1 MSVQSREARVFAALL
16 ASVTVGAIVLMALG
30 NDPPSVG
37 AFSLSS
43 YNRLDPV
50 DKAVIFHPE
59 PLPGRWNSVR
69 IRYAPIAGRA
79 TPQTGSRRDSAGADV
94 NNSHFIVCN
103 GRLGGDGQIQ
113 PTEKWRRQLPITP
126 DRTGRAGGQTIHICV
141 ITETTYARPTDYQ
154 IKRTEA
160 LAEELYRVFEI
171 QPEFIIYPPR
181 WR

>member
-30 NDPPSVG
+30 NNPPSVG

-43 YNRLDPV
+43 YNRLDPI
-50 DKAVIFHPE
+50 DKAVIFDPA
-59 PLPGRWNSVR
+59 PLPGRWNSVK
-69 IRYAPIAGRA
+69 IFYASVPSHAA
-79 TPQTGSRRDSAGADV
+79 PKPETPTDHRNPDV

-103 GRLGGDGQIQ
+103 GHFGKDGQIQ
-113 PTEKWRRQLPITP
+113 PTDKWRRQLPITP

-141 ITETTYARPTDYQ
+141 ITDHTNARPTDYQ

-171 QPEFIIYPPR
+171 QPEYMIYPPQ